1 MIDHDMKL
9 NPDIHRNV
17 ALIYTI
23 SMHCRY
29 MFTLNPEINR
39 APFTVEEDC
48 ILMAAIKEY
57 GLNFRE
63 FPTNLL
69 PGRNM
74 KQIRSRYNNVLKHV
88 NVREHWT
95 EEHDKKLMKLVE
107 RHGNEWVKIADEM
120 VSHSRT
126 SCRQRY
132 TTIQKFLDKNP
143 KKTISDVPRRK
154 RAFSTNV
161 TTENWMETI
170 IEAKNFETIEMDEE
184 CQNEQT
190 SKPTQPKQQKQSSA
204 VVKASNYNYNMPYYD
219 FFKYSFNFKL
229 GKTVAGSDALFEN
242 IQIACQLL
250 QAPTLPKQIDIL
262 NPSFSSY
269 VIMPENAKKIQL
281 ERELIHSLLQLGK
294 NEFLFPVN
302 LNTILGMRAL
312 TIMFEANEKKKSTAQ
327 TVKKETKNDEH
338 NALNL
343 FKTRFRSIFKHTAA
357 IAKMK
362 RSFTS
367 VSLRLRSQKRQQT
380 NNELTLPLSVD
391 SDGDATIQDQSN
403 DGPPPKRHRTIG
415 MREDILIDSNPIE
428 SDSYDPIQTSQA
440 STSSE
445 FTPYRYRVTTSDNIQ
460 AINIQPYTASE
471 SGNDTDADF
480 VATDF
485 VIWTPISCEDEATSS
500 TTIQP
505 HQ

>member
-1 MIDHDMKL
+1 M
-9 NPDIHRNV
+9 N
-17 ALIYTI
+17 
-23 SMHCRY
+23 CRY

-57 GLNFRE
+57 GLNYRE

-107 RHGNEWVKIADEM
+107 RYGTSEWVKIADEM

-126 SCRQRY
+126 SCRQRH
-132 TTIQKFLDKNP
+132 TTIRKFLDKNP
-143 KKTISDVPRRK
+143 NKTISDVPRRK

-170 IEAKNFETIEMDEE
+170 IEAKNFETIEMDED
-184 CQNEQT
+184 CHNETSTQT
-190 SKPTQPKQQKQSSA
+190 ISKSKQPKQKQNNA
-204 VVKASNYNYNMPYYD
+204 VVKAPIYNMQYYD
-219 FFKYSFNFKL
+219 FLKYSFNYKI
-229 GKTVAGSDALFEN
+229 GTTITGSDSLYEN
-242 IQIACQLL
+242 VQIACQLL
-250 QAPTLPKQIDIL
+250 QAPTLSKHIDIL
-262 NPSFSSY
+262 NPSFSRY
-269 VIMPENAKKIQL
+269 VIMQNNAKKVQL
-281 ERELIHSLLQLGK
+281 EPDLMHSLMQLGK
-294 NEFLFPVN
+294 NDFMFPVN

-312 TIMFEANEKKKSTAQ
+312 TIMFEANDKKKSTVQ
-327 TVKKETKNDEH
+327 PVKRETKNDEH
-338 NALNL
+338 DALNL
-343 FKTRFRSIFKHTAA
+343 FKMRFRSMFKHTAA
-357 IAKMK
+357 VAKMK

-367 VSLRLRSQKRQQT
+367 VSLRLRSQKRPDT
-380 NNELTLPLSVD
+380 NNELEMPSSLD
-391 SDGDATIQDQSN
+391 SDENQTMQDESS
-403 DGPPPKRHRTIG
+403 DGPPRKRPRTIG
-415 MREDILIDSNPIE
+415 IREDISIDPNSIE
-428 SDSYDPIQTSQA
+428 ADTCDPLQLSQA
-440 STSSE
+440 STSNE
-445 FTPYRYRVTTSDNIQ
+445 FTAYRYRVETSDNVQ
-460 AINIQPYTASE
+460 AINIQPYHTASE

-485 VIWTPISCEDEATSS
+485 VIWTPIRCEDEASS
-500 TTIQP
+500 SATIHPYNP